1 MIPRQ
6 RRGFFNFLCAFIP
19 GASEMYMGFMKMGA
33 SLMLTFMGGI
43 MAIGFLGLSDAFVAI
58 PAVMWF
64 YGFFHARNLTT
75 CHPEVFARIKDDYFW
90 NDFIDGKKINIKSES
105 ARKIIAWILII
116 IGVST
121 LWSIGRNSLEWLVET
136 IAPGKVGLVYSML
149 DSIPRILIALVII
162 FAGLTLISGKKKEL
176 FITDKTFDIAANR
189 NSAGFATAPDF
200 SSPVAPATPDFST
213 PAAPTAP
220 DFSAVNNF
228 ANKTPENGTSN
239 NNGEEKM
246 NA

>member
-6 RRGFFNFLCAFIP
+6 RRGFFNFLCAFMP

-33 SLMLTFMGGI
+33 SMMLTFMGGI

-75 CHPEVFARIKDDYFW
+75 CHPNVFMTIKDDYFW

-105 ARKIIAWILII
+105 ARKVIAWALII
-116 IGVST
+116 IGVSA
-121 LWSIGRNSLEWLVET
+121 LWSIGRNSVEWLVGA
-136 IAPGKVGLVYSML
+136 IAPGRAGFVYDVL
-149 DSIPRILIALVII
+149 DSIPRILIALIII
-162 FAGLTLISGKKKEL
+162 FVGFNLISGKKKEL
-176 FITDKTFDIAANR
+176 FITDKTFDIASGM
-189 NSAGFATAPDF
+189 NSADFPKAPSAPDF
-200 SSPVAPATPDFST
+200 TTAAPKTPDFTVKGSDNVST
-213 PAAPTAP
+213 
-220 DFSAVNNF
+220 DNN
-228 ANKTPENGTSN
+228 T
-239 NNGEEKM
+239 GEEKM